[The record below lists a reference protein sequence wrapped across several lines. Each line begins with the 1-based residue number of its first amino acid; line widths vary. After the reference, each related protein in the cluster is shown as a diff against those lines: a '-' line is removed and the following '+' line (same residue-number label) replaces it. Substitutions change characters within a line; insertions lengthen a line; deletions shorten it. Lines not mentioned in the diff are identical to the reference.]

1 MKGAFMR
8 ELVAYVICAIVVLYG
23 IRESIGT
30 AFEERTLKYSLY
42 KVLYYF
48 SILLTFFLVIVNL
61 NLVMTIIIRFKLQ
74 YLTFIYNTKYTN
86 SIILIIFFCIS
97 QNIIYV
103 LLKLLS
109 QPVLSSFKSSEK
121 RAIPLC
127 IISGFLGFIKGL
139 VIILIAFV
147 GVITYNRTIGD
158 NNKIDLFNDFLA
170 YDRIKTIIFTET
182 SFKNDMHPVNDNTIS
197 TANNIIY
204 YNGVTL
210 EEGIQSNEEIDNKA
224 KEIVIDTN
232 FVQRGRLSPSDMSR
246 SIIEKIKLLKA
257 QNTENVIN
265 KIAEAYNIKMTSVY
279 MWRKLANLIEPF
291 SQMLNEKKVTL
302 ENAYKLANY
311 SHEDQFKIYD
321 ATTDVI
327 NNHAITRI
335 SKAMTAEE
343 AIEAIKSDSQ
353 IKVKHTRFTY
363 TSDKIRNKS
372 DVPKLV
378 FVDPEKEAEFYKLIE
393 ASGFAYVVSE

>member
-8 ELVAYVICAIVVLYG
+8 ELVAYVICAIVILYG

-182 SFKNDMHPVNDNTIS
+182 SFKNHMYPVNDNTIS

-224 KEIVIDTN
+224 KEIIKFCEDDRSKAKRIYTWIGTN
-232 FVQRGRLSPSDMSR
+232 IQYDS
-246 SIIEKIKLLKA
+246 EKASKA
-257 QNTENVIN
+257 
-265 KIAEAYNIKMTSVY
+265 
-279 MWRKLANLIEPF
+279 
-291 SQMLNEKKVTL
+291 LNE
-302 ENAYKLANY
+302 
-311 SHEDQFKIYD
+311 
-321 ATTDVI
+321 
-327 NNHAITRI
+327 
-335 SKAMTAEE
+335 EE
-343 AIEAIKSDSQ
+343 L
-353 IKVKHTRFTY
+353 
-363 TSDKIRNKS
+363 NG
-372 DVPKLV
+372 
-378 FVDPEKEAEFYKLIE
+378 
-393 ASGFAYVVSE
+393 SGSIAAWCNGKGICFDYACLYVS

>member
-8 ELVAYVICAIVVLYG
+8 ELVAYVICAIVILYG

-224 KEIVIDTN
+224 KEIIKFCEDDRSKAKRIYTWIGTN
-232 FVQRGRLSPSDMSR
+232 IQYDS
-246 SIIEKIKLLKA
+246 EKASKA
-257 QNTENVIN
+257 
-265 KIAEAYNIKMTSVY
+265 
-279 MWRKLANLIEPF
+279 
-291 SQMLNEKKVTL
+291 LNEEELNGSGSIVAWCNGKGICFDYACLYVSMARAVGLKVRLVTG
-302 ENAYKLANY
+302 EAFDGN
-311 SHEDQFKIYD
+311 SHGPHAWNQVYLTDEEKWINVDTTFYISGDYFDSNLFDEDHI
-321 ATTDVI
+321 
-327 NNHAITRI
+327 
-335 SKAMTAEE
+335 EE
-343 AIEAIKSDSQ
+343 EIAGEW
-353 IKVKHTRFTY
+353 
-363 TSDKIRNKS
+363 
-372 DVPKLV
+372 
-378 FVDPEKEAEFYKLIE
+378 
-393 ASGFAYVVSE
+393 

>member
-182 SFKNDMHPVNDNTIS
+182 SFKNHMYPVNDNTIS

-224 KEIVIDTN
+224 KEIIKFCEDDRSKAKRIYTWIGTN
-232 FVQRGRLSPSDMSR
+232 IQYDS
-246 SIIEKIKLLKA
+246 EKASKA
-257 QNTENVIN
+257 
-265 KIAEAYNIKMTSVY
+265 
-279 MWRKLANLIEPF
+279 
-291 SQMLNEKKVTL
+291 LNEEELNGSGSIAAWCNGKGICFYYAFLYVSMARAVGLKVRLVTGEAFDGNSYGPHAWNQVYL
-302 ENAYKLANY
+302 TDEEKWINVDTTFYISGDYFDSNLFD
-311 SHEDQFKIYD
+311 EDHI
-321 ATTDVI
+321 
-327 NNHAITRI
+327 
-335 SKAMTAEE
+335 EE
-343 AIEAIKSDSQ
+343 EIAGEW
-353 IKVKHTRFTY
+353 
-363 TSDKIRNKS
+363 
-372 DVPKLV
+372 
-378 FVDPEKEAEFYKLIE
+378 
-393 ASGFAYVVSE
+393 